1 MLSDFI
7 VGILAQKYFMQ
18 SKHLK
23 WYLLIILSL
32 TWGSSFILIKRGLL
46 GLTPFQLG
54 SLRIIFCA
62 LFLLIVG
69 FNSLKNVPRGKWKY
83 LALTALFGTFL
94 PVYLFS
100 IAQTEIH
107 SSITAILNSLTP
119 IGTLVIG
126 AAVFGLQFQK
136 RQLFGVI
143 IGLLGCGLLVFKGA
157 IDNPNQN
164 YYYTLY
170 VVVAA
175 FCYSF
180 NINLVKKYLSD
191 VSPLSISTGN
201 FAVMILPAI
210 AILFSSGFGE
220 VMTQPETQNAM
231 LYVAILGI
239 VGTGIANI
247 IFFKLIHIS
256 SPIFTSSVTYMIPVV
271 AFCWGLFDN
280 ESLSMLQVLGAF
292 IILLGVYFSSRK

>member
-1 MLSDFI
+1 
-7 VGILAQKYFMQ
+7 MQ

-32 TWGSSFILIKRGLL
+32 TWGSSFILIKRGLV

-54 SLRIIFCA
+54 SLRIIFCG
-62 LFLLIVG
+62 LFLFIVG
-69 FNSLKNVPRGKWKY
+69 FNSLKKIPRGKWKY
-83 LALTALFGTFL
+83 LAVTALFGTFL

-119 IGTLVIG
+119 LGTLIIG
-126 AAVFGLQFQK
+126 AAVFGLSFQK
-136 RQLFGVI
+136 RQLFGVL
-143 IGLLGCGLLVFKGA
+143 IGLLGCALLVFKGA

-164 YYYTLY
+164 YYYTLF

-175 FCYSF
+175 LCYSV

-191 VSPLSISTGN
+191 VSPLAISTGN
-201 FAVMILPAI
+201 FAVIILPAL
-210 AILFSSGFGE
+210 AILFSSGFADAVTE
-220 VMTQPETQNAM
+220 PETQHAM

-271 AFCWGLFDN
+271 AFGWGLFDG
-280 ESLSMLQVLGAF
+280 ESLSALQVLGAA
-292 IILLGVYFSSRK
+292 IILLGVYFSSKK

>member
-1 MLSDFI
+1 
-7 VGILAQKYFMQ
+7 MQ

-23 WYLLIILSL
+23 WYLLIILSI
-32 TWGSSFILIKRGLL
+32 TWGSSFILIKRGLV

-69 FNSLKNVPRGKWKY
+69 FKSLRNIPRGKWKY
-83 LALTALFGTFL
+83 LAITALFGTFL

-119 IGTLVIG
+119 LGTLIIG
-126 AAVFGLQFQK
+126 AAVFGLSFQK
-136 RQLFGVI
+136 RQLFGVL
-143 IGLLGCGLLVFKGA
+143 IGLVGCALLVFKGA

-175 FCYSF
+175 LCYSV

-201 FAVMILPAI
+201 FAVIILPAL
-210 AILFSSGFGE
+210 AILFSSGFAD
-220 VMTQPETQNAM
+220 VVTQPETQNAM
-231 LYVAILGI
+231 LYVAVLGI

-271 AFCWGLFDN
+271 AFGWGLFDG
-280 ESLSMLQVLGAF
+280 ESLSPLQVLGAA
-292 IILLGVYFSSRK
+292 IILLGVYFSSKKVKE

>member
-1 MLSDFI
+1 
-7 VGILAQKYFMQ
+7 MQ

-32 TWGSSFILIKRGLL
+32 IWGSSFILIKRGLL

-69 FNSLKNVPRGKWKY
+69 FNSLKNIPRGKWKY
-83 LALTALFGTFL
+83 LAITALFGTFL

-119 IGTLVIG
+119 LGTLVIG
-126 AAVFGLQFQK
+126 AAVFGLSFQK
-136 RQLFGVI
+136 RQLFGVL
-143 IGLLGCGLLVFKGA
+143 IGLLGCALLVFKGA

-164 YYYTLY
+164 YFYTLF

-175 FCYSF
+175 LCYSV
-180 NINLVKKYLSD
+180 NINLIKKYLSD

-201 FAVMILPAI
+201 FAVMIIPALV
-210 AILFSSGFGE
+210 ILFSSDFADA
-220 VMTQPETQNAM
+220 VAQPETQHAM
-231 LYVAILGI
+231 LYIAVLGI
-239 VGTGIANI
+239 IGTGVANI

-271 AFCWGLFDN
+271 AFGWGLFDN
-280 ESLSMLQVLGAF
+280 ESLSMLQVLGAV